1 MMDPKSLPH
10 RKERRILMVGEQH
23 LRPLHPARRLASR
36 ARNDHQPLNV
46 FVLHRQFDRLPPS
59 CHDAIPRSANRKR
72 GIREQ
77 TSSSM
82 DADFMESV
90 V

>member
-1 MMDPKSLPH
+1 LSP
-10 RKERRILMVGEQH
+10 
-23 LRPLHPARRLASR
+23 SR
-36 ARNDHQPLNV
+36 
-46 FVLHRQFDRLPPS
+46 
-59 CHDAIPRSANRKR
+59 HDAIPRSANRKR